1 MPKKSEKQKM
11 KKEYFLGSF
20 YALIDAY
27 TENMELR
34 EVLEEYLEVR
44 EMKKSTLTEK
54 VLEWLL
60 EKLDLIANSD
70 EEKILIVKNA
80 VINGWKCFYPLRA
93 YEKKIL
99 LERNE
104 SQISEEY

>member
-1 MPKKSEKQKM
+1 MQPTK
-11 KKEYFLGSF
+11 
-20 YALIDAY
+20 
-27 TENMELR
+27 R
-34 EVLEEYLEVR
+34 
-44 EMKKSTLTEK
+44 STNTAP
-54 VLEWLL
+54 VNARTI
-60 EKLDLIANSD
+60 KLDFIANSD